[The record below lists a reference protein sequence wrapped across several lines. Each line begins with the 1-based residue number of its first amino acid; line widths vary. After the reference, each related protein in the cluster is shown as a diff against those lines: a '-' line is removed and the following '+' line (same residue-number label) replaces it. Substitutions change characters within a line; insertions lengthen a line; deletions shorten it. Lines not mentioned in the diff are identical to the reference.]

1 MRLHVNTLIILEE
14 EFGTFEIGPM
24 QPYCR
29 EPYYA
34 NERGLALKFGFWKE
48 IDVERLQRMLR
59 SLSVNQS
66 IYVHQNLVDDDEE
79 CGELYNYIITKN
91 KIS

>member
-14 EFGTFEIGPM
+14 EFGTFEVGPVNG
-24 QPYCR
+24 QSGYWG
-29 EPYYA
+29 
-34 NERGLALKFGFWKE
+34 GLSLKFGYWKE
-48 IDVERLQRMLR
+48 VDLERLQRMLT

-66 IYVHQNLVDDDEE
+66 IKVSQHLVDDDEE

-91 KIS
+91 QK